1 MSIWLR
7 LFLLVGFLPIGFVFL
22 GAALFFFAW
31 VFAQHFKDR

>member
-7 LFLLVGFLPIGFVFL
+7 LLLLFGFLPIGFVFL